1 MRPALPTLLVAALVA
16 CASTGAPEAG
26 PDAMV
31 VTGRI
36 VDQRGLPVASAT
48 VRVDE
53 AGAYATTSTDGSF
66 VLRIPAHRVRE
77 GAEVELV
84 AQHPGREREIVRLV
98 MRGGTLVTLALTLRR

>member
-1 MRPALPTLLVAALVA
+1 MRPALHALLVVVFAG
-16 CASTGAPEAG
+16 CASTGVPDAG
-26 PDAMV
+26 PHAMV

-36 VDQRGLPVASAT
+36 LDQRGLPVVSAT

-66 VLRIPAHRVRE
+66 VLRIPAQRIRE
-77 GAEVELV
+77 GAEVDLV
-84 AQHPGREREIVRLV
+84 AQHPGTEREIVRLV